1 MIFSL
6 EEGSGFSAFALYNAI
21 KLHFITD
28 SYDYFKYHGKTNV
41 TRDNFAIRKDK
52 YTFYK
57 LSRKYKLEDL
67 KNFYVANFLVTESK
81 WIGEIANLEGEETYK
96 QWQKRNQSLTYR
108 FEQDIIG
115 LLNATQT
122 PNEMLVVEDGQYPLL
137 LKELTYST
145 INFETVCILNHIMN
159 FLPMWSKKISDD
171 VVWPSWKRRIEKYT
185 PFIEFDK
192 DKLKFILKESL
203 KEHVSV

>member
-67 KNFYVANFLVTESK
+67 KNFYVANFLVTEAN

-145 INFETVCILNHIMN
+145 INFETVCILNNIMN
-159 FLPMWSKKISDD
+159 FLPMWSKKITDD
-171 VVWPSWKRRIEKYT
+171 VVWPAWKRRIEKYT

-192 DKLKFILKESL
+192 DKMKSILKESL
-203 KEHVSV
+203 KEHA

>member
-21 KLHFITD
+21 KLHFTTD

-57 LSRKYKLEDL
+57 LSRKYKLEEL
-67 KNFYVANFLVTESK
+67 KNYYVSNFLVTQSN

-115 LLNATQT
+115 LFAATQS
-122 PNEMLVVEDGQYPLL
+122 PNEMLVVVDGQYPLL
-137 LKELTYST
+137 LREMTYGN
-145 INFETVCILNHIMN
+145 INIETVCILNDIMN
-159 FLPMWSKKISDD
+159 FLPMWNKKITDD
-171 VVWPSWKRRIEKYT
+171 VIWPTLRRKIEKYT
-185 PFIEFDK
+185 PFLVYDK
-192 DKLKFILKESL
+192 DKFKTILKESL
-203 KEHVSV
+203 REHA